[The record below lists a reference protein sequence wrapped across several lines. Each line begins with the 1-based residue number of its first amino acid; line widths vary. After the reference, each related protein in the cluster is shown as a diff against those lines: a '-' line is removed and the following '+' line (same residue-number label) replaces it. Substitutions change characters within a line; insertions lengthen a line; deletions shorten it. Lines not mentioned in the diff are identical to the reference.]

1 MFAGWKPALPGFARP
16 EVAPPNRLDQHRDT
30 TKLATGIG
38 NWQHFHI
45 GNISLR
51 VIILTQRRRAAES
64 GTAPPGSAGILPAAF
79 AGWKPALPGF
89 VRPEAA
95 SPSRIDQRR
104 RHPIGNWNW
113 QLATFPHWQ
122 H

>member
-1 MFAGWKPALPGFARP
+1 M
-16 EVAPPNRLDQHRDT
+16 
-30 TKLATGIG
+30 ATGIG

-79 AGWKPALPGF
+79 VRGLEARAPRLCAAGD
-89 VRPEAA
+89 R
-95 SPSRIDQRR
+95 PSRLDQRR
-104 RHPIGNWNW
+104 GATQLATGIGNW
-113 QLATFPHWQ
+113 Q
-122 H
+122 HFHIGNIYPKNAVDTNRLSHTEARRHRD